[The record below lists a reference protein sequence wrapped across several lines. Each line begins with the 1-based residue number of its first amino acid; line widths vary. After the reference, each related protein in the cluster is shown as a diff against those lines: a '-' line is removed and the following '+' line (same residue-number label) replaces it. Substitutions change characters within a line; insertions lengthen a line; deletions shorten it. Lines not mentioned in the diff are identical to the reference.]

1 MNKIFIIN
9 ITMADINNQNVHVIT
24 NNEEETNE
32 ETNEDT
38 NLTRNNNE
46 NISNTTNTPSPQF
59 NNLDVSIGNSEL
71 EGGLC
76 DMCETVIEIPNLQS
90 VPLHSKP
97 SKKRNFSIRSY
108 GIPKELINLVVVPQR
123 LFPGEKEVF
132 KEKNNSLIIDKSYKV
147 TEKKNSVRNKYEAI
161 CCDIVNRIENEI
173 SNLEKKLMSQL
184 SIKERKD
191 SNE

>member
-1 MNKIFIIN
+1 
-9 ITMADINNQNVHVIT
+9 MANINNQNVHVIT

-32 ETNEDT
+32 DT
-38 NLTRNNNE
+38 NLPRDNNE
-46 NISNTTNTPSPQF
+46 IISNTTNTTFPQY
-59 NNLDVSIGNSEL
+59 NNLDVSIGSSEL

-76 DMCETVIEIPNLQS
+76 DMCETPIEIPSLQS

-97 SKKRNFSIRSY
+97 SKQRNFSIRNY
-108 GIPKELINLVVVPQR
+108 GIPRELINLIAVPQR
-123 LFPGEKEVF
+123 LFSGGKEVF
-132 KEKNNSLIIDKSYKV
+132 QEKNNSLIIDKSYEV

-173 SNLEKKLMSQL
+173 SNLEKKLTSQL
-184 SIKERKD
+184 NIKEQKD